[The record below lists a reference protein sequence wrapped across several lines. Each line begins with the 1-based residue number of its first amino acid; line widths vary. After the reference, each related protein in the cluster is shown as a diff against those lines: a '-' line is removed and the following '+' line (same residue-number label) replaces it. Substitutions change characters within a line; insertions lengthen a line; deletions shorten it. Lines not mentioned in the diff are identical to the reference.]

1 MHNGGVKL
9 LKQKKIKDK
18 INKMSLDV
26 LESWAL
32 KKGVQIDFDYCTRDE
47 YRPSDKLI
55 TISTR
60 QGLENQLHALLHEC
74 GHLLLAN
81 NELSYA
87 KKYPSSAKLWYK
99 DNKKLVKSHKYK
111 VDVISEE
118 IDAWRKGKELADR
131 LDLYI
136 DEGRYYSIMT
146 KCVWSY
152 IRDIKHVAS

>member
-1 MHNGGVKL
+1 MEKY
-9 LKQKKIKDK
+9 KKIKNK
-18 INKMSLDV
+18 VNKMSLGV
-26 LESWAL
+26 LEEWAS
-32 KKGVQIDFDYCTRDE
+32 KKGCHVDFDYCTRDE
-47 YRPSDKLI
+47 YRPADKLI

-60 QGLENQLHALLHEC
+60 QGLENQLYSLLHEC

-99 DNKKLVKSHKYK
+99 NSPKLAKSHKYK
-111 VDVISEE
+111 VDVVAEE
-118 IDAWRKGKELADR
+118 IDAWRKGRELAER

-136 DEGRYYSIMT
+136 DDEKYYSIMA

-152 IRDIKHVAS
+152 IRDIKHVTG